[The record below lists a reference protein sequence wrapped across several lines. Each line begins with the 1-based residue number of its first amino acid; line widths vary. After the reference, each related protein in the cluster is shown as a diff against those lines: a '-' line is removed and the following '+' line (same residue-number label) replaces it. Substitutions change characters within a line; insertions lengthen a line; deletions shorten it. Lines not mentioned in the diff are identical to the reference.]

1 MSLERARNLVQS
13 FNDGD
18 YDDDI
23 EPYFNTLINFFKFLK
38 KYGVLDEIN
47 INDIPSSELDKD
59 VFDFL
64 MENNL
69 ITSSD
74 YDNLPDDF
82 KNYYLL
88 YGLEHDYESTVI
100 YITSSLLTDVEIR
113 PDGFYVFL
121 MAREELANFFCSS
134 SRNTSASDIAKI
146 IFGEDSHE
154 WYYND
159 YTKPSEVIGVLDES
173 NITRLKD
180 VIYKQIGDK
189 ELSLEDLNSD
199 FFEFLS
205 EDQGTEGY
213 FRIRPEDLNGLLD
226 DSESMNQLFN
236 DELSDLGSE
245 LSSLYSMSENTSY
258 EDEIYSLVYDG
269 LSEYFDGYVT
279 ETPREVTLRDG
290 TKKTR
295 YDQYIKIRDFVGD
308 VKKILNEYA
317 GNGYNDTLLEYYGNY
332 TDLMKNM
339 IDNDV
344 FDCID
349 FRIPDYPDYGRT
361 VKNVNEYFTDY
372 I

>member
-18 YDDDI
+18 YDDVI
-23 EPYFNTLINFFKFLK
+23 EPYFNNLLNFFKFLK
-38 KYGVLDEIN
+38 KYDELGDINLGNIPSNDLDEEIFN
-47 INDIPSSELDKD
+47 
-59 VFDFL
+59 FL
-64 MENNL
+64 IENNV

-74 YDNLPDDF
+74 YDYLPNEF
-82 KNYYLL
+82 RNYYLL
-88 YGLEHDYESTVI
+88 HGLLNNYESTVI
-100 YITSSLLTDVEIR
+100 FITEELLTDVEIR
-113 PDGFYVFL
+113 PDGFYIYL
-121 MAREELANFFCSS
+121 RDREELADFFCTS

-189 ELSLEDLNSD
+189 ELSLEDLDTD
-199 FFEFLS
+199 FFEYLS

-226 DSESMNQLFN
+226 DNESMNQLFI

-245 LSSLYSMSENTSY
+245 LSSLYNMSENTSY
-258 EDEIYSLVYDG
+258 EDEVSSLVYYG
-269 LSEYFDGYVT
+269 LSEYFDGKII
-279 ETPREVTLRDG
+279 ETPREVTLSDG

-295 YDQYIKIRDFVGD
+295 YLNHIKIRDFIGD
-308 VKKILNEYA
+308 IKTFLSDNAGSGYSDSIL
-317 GNGYNDTLLEYYGNY
+317 DYYGSY
-332 TDLMKNM
+332 TTLIK
-339 IDNDV
+339 DNDGL
-344 FDCID
+344 FECID
-349 FRIPDYPDYGRT
+349 FRIPNYPDYTQT

>member
-1 MSLERARNLVQS
+1 MDIKELIDT
-13 FNDGD
+13 FNGGG
-18 YDDDI
+18 YEEDI
-23 EPYFNTLINFFKFLK
+23 EPYFNDILTFFKVVK
-38 KYGVLDEIN
+38 KYGLLDKIN

-59 VFDFL
+59 VFDYL

-69 ITSSD
+69 ITSSH
-74 YDNLPDDF
+74 YDNLPDEF

-100 YITSSLLTDVEIR
+100 FITENLLTDVEIR
-113 PDGFYVFL
+113 PDGFYL
-121 MAREELANFFCSS
+121 YLRDREELSDFFCSS
-134 SRNTSASDIAKI
+134 SRYHSASDTAKFV
-146 IFGEDSHE
+146 FGEDSHE

-159 YTKPSEVIGVLDES
+159 YTKPSEVIDVLDES

-213 FRIRPEDLNGLLD
+213 FRIRPEDLNELLD
-226 DSESMNQLFN
+226 DSESMNLLFH

-245 LSSLYSMSENTSY
+245 LSSLYNMSENTSY
-258 EDEIYSLVYDG
+258 EDEVFSLVYDG
-269 LSEYFDGYVT
+269 LSEYFDGRIS

-290 TKKTR
+290 TKTTR
-295 YDQYIKIRDFVGD
+295 YDNHIKIRDFVGD
-308 VKKILNEYA
+308 VKKVLNEYA
-317 GNGYNDTLLEYYGNY
+317 GNGFNDTLLDYYGNY
-332 TDLMKNM
+332 TGLMKSM
-339 IDNDV
+339 IDYDV

-349 FRIPDYPDYGRT
+349 FRIPEYPDYRGT
-361 VKNVNEYFTDY
+361 VKNVNEYFPDY

>member
-23 EPYFNTLINFFKFLK
+23 KPYFNTLMNFLNFIK
-38 KYGVLDEIN
+38 KYGLLDELN
-47 INDIPSSELDKD
+47 LEETPSNE
-59 VFDFL
+59 FDEEIFNYL
-64 MENNL
+64 TENGV
-69 ITSSD
+69 ISSLE
-74 YDNLPDDF
+74 YDNLPNEF
-82 KNYYLL
+82 KNYYLS

-100 YITSSLLTDVEIR
+100 FITENLLTDVEIR
-113 PDGFYVFL
+113 PDGFYL
-121 MAREELANFFCSS
+121 YLRDREELADFFCSS

-154 WYYND
+154 WYYDD
-159 YTKPSEVIGVLDES
+159 YTKPSEVIGVLDDS
-173 NITRLKD
+173 NITSLKD
-180 VIYKQIGDK
+180 VIYKQIGDR

-236 DELSDLGSE
+236 DELSDLGSD
-245 LSSLYSMSENTSY
+245 LSSLYNMSENTSY
-258 EDEIYSLVYDG
+258 EDEVSSLVYDG
-269 LSEYFDGYVT
+269 LSEYFDGNVT

-295 YDQYIKIRDFVGD
+295 YFNHIKIRDFVGT
-308 VKKILNEYA
+308 VKSFLNEYA
-317 GNGYNDTLLEYYGNY
+317 GNGYNDTLLDYYGSY
-332 TDLMKNM
+332 TTLAKETDL
-339 IDNDV
+339 
-344 FDCID
+344 FECID
-349 FRIPDYPDYGRT
+349 FRIPEYPDYSQT

>member
-18 YDDDI
+18 YDEDI

-74 YDNLPDDF
+74 YDNLPNEF
-82 KNYYLL
+82 RNYYLL
-88 YGLEHDYESTVI
+88 YGLERDYESTVI
-100 YITSSLLTDVEIR
+100 FITESLLTDVEIR
-113 PDGFYVFL
+113 PDGFYL
-121 MAREELANFFCSS
+121 HLRDREELADFFCSS

-154 WYYND
+154 WYYD
-159 YTKPSEVIGVLDES
+159 GYTKPSEVIGVLDDS

-180 VIYKQIGDK
+180 VIYKQIGYK

-213 FRIRPEDLNGLLD
+213 FRIRPEDLNGLLN
-226 DSESMNQLFN
+226 DSDSMNQLFN

-245 LSSLYSMSENTSY
+245 LSSLYNMSENTSY
-258 EDEIYSLVYDG
+258 EDEISSLVYDG
-269 LSEYFDGYVT
+269 LSEYFDGNVT

-295 YDQYIKIRDFVGD
+295 YDNNIKIRDFVGD
-308 VKKILNEYA
+308 VKTFLSDTA
-317 GNGYNDTLLEYYGNY
+317 GSGYNDSILDYYSSY
-332 TDLMKNM
+332 TSLIK
-339 IDNDV
+339 DNDSL
-344 FDCID
+344 FECID
-349 FRIPDYPDYGRT
+349 FRIPDYPDYT
-361 VKNVNEYFTDY
+361 QTTKNVNEYFTDY